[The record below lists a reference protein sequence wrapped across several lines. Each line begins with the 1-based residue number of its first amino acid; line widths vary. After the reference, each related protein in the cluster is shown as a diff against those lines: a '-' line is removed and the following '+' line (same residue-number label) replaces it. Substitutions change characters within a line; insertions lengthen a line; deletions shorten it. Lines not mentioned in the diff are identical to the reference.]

1 MATKVP
7 FHFVRTVNMPMDILF
22 NISPVIKLAGI
33 FILIVVLIRRRFS
46 IGTALTTGAVV
57 MGLWFGLSPLALAG
71 SVARCL
77 ASERTVTLCVVIALI
92 LVLSHA
98 MQQTGQMKRLLEA
111 FRGISNNPR
120 LNLAIFPALIGL
132 LPMPGGAVFSAPM
145 VHEMSHKETF
155 TPEHKSLINY
165 WFRHIWEF
173 CWPLY
178 PGVILTAA
186 LSGIDLWTFVLV
198 QLPLTLVSAYAGYI
212 VLLRPIPLNQGPSK
226 VVRTYTN
233 YSVFIKELMPL
244 IVVVAGALLMG
255 SLLYLFGST
264 WPVLREVKKEI
275 PLVVA
280 LVASIWWV
288 GKWNHLPFE
297 SLRRLFFHKSLLSM
311 IFMIVGVLV
320 FQGVLHDSQAVS
332 EISQTLTASHVPVVL
347 VIVILPFLVGSIA
360 GITVAFV
367 GATFPIVFSLLAGYG
382 LQDDMLAYTVMAFC
396 AGYLGVLLSPLH
408 ICLILTCEFFETTLP
423 KIYPRL
429 LILSVAIG
437 TAGFCSFMILK
448 AF

>member
-1 MATKVP
+1 
-7 FHFVRTVNMPMDILF
+7 MDILF
-22 NISPVIKLAGI
+22 NISPVIKLTGI
-33 FILIVVLIRRRFS
+33 FVLIVVLIRRRLS

-57 MGLWFGLSPLALAG
+57 MGLWFRLSPFQIAG

-77 ASERTVTLCVVIALI
+77 ASERTITLCVVIALI

-98 MQQTGQMKRLLEA
+98 MEQTGQMKRLLEA
-111 FRGISNNPR
+111 FRGISNNAR

-145 VHEMSHKETF
+145 VHEMSRKDGLTA
-155 TPEHKSLINY
+155 EHKSLVNY

-178 PGVILTAA
+178 PGVILTVA
-186 LSGIDLWTFVLV
+186 LSGIDLWTFVV
-198 QLPLTLVSAYAGYI
+198 IQFPLTLISAYTGYI
-212 VLLRPIPLNQGPSK
+212 VLLRPIPLNRKPSTG
-226 VVRTYTN
+226 RANTN

-244 IVVVAGALLMG
+244 LIVVAGALLMA
-255 SLLYLFGST
+255 SLLSLFEKT
-264 WPVLREVKKEI
+264 WPVLTEITKEI

-288 GKWNHLPFE
+288 GRWNRLP
-297 SLRRLFFHKSLLSM
+297 LKKLFGFFRNKSLASM

-320 FQGVLHDSQAVS
+320 FQGVLNDSRAVS
-332 EISQTLTASHVPVVL
+332 EFSRTMTASHVPVVL
-347 VIVILPFLVGSIA
+347 VIVVLPFFVGSIA

-367 GATFPIVFSLLAGYG
+367 GATFPIVFSLVISYG
-382 LQDDMLAYTVMAFC
+382 LKDDILAYTVLAFC

-408 ICLILTCEFFETTLP
+408 ICLILTCEFFKTTFP
-423 KIYPRL
+423 KIFTKL
-429 LILSVAIG
+429 LILSSAVAAG
-437 TAGFCSFMILK
+437 GFCSFMLLR
-448 AF
+448 AL

>member
-1 MATKVP
+1 M
-7 FHFVRTVNMPMDILF
+7 NILF
-22 NISPVIKLAGI
+22 NISPLIKLAGI

-57 MGLWFGLSPLALAG
+57 MGLWFRLSPFKLAG
-71 SVARCL
+71 SMARCL

-98 MQQTGQMKRLLEA
+98 MEQTGQMKRLLEA

-145 VHEMSHKETF
+145 VHEMSHNEAL
-155 TPEHKSLINY
+155 TPEHKTLINY

-173 CWPLY
+173 SWPLY
-178 PGVILTAA
+178 PGVILTSA
-186 LSGIDLWTFVLV
+186 LSGIDLWTFVLA
-198 QLPLTLVSAYAGYI
+198 QLPLTLVSACTGYV
-212 VLLRPIPLNQGPSK
+212 VLLRPIPLKQEGAK
-226 VVRTYTN
+226 VESNAN
-233 YSVFIKELMPL
+233 YSIFMKELMPL
-244 IVVVAGALLMG
+244 IVVVAGALLLG
-255 SLLYLFGST
+255 SLLYLFGRT

-280 LVASIWWV
+280 LVASVWWV
-288 GKWNHLPFE
+288 GRWNRLPFE
-297 SLRRLFFHKSLLSM
+297 RVWGLFFDKSLVSM

-320 FQGVLHDSQAVS
+320 FQGVLHDSQAIS
-332 EISQTLTASHVPVVL
+332 EISKTLTASHVPVVL

-367 GATFPIVFSLLAGYG
+367 GATFPIVFSLLASYG
-382 LQDDMLAYTVMAFC
+382 MTDQGSIMDINYVSTPGNHVLAYTILAFIS
-396 AGYLGVLLSPLH
+396 GYLGVLLSPLH
-408 ICLILTCEFFETTLP
+408 ICLILTCEFFKTTLP
-423 KIYPRL
+423 KIYPKL
-429 LILSVAIG
+429 LVLSSAIAAG
-437 TAGFCSFMILK
+437 GFCSFMILR
-448 AF
+448 AL